1 VGVLGA
7 PTRAIDNLDSLGA
20 DADSSSR
27 SHLTLS
33 KLFGHA
39 TSQPPLLPSSA
50 FSLFSLFSLCALTD
64 TRGETTGRSEHKNSA
79 TAGCLLALAP
89 AMTEV
94 APVKAIL
101 KALETGIK
109 LAGRVSESAE
119 LAFSEAA
126 NSATTAKAQQ
136 IAQSAPNLQ
145 KALEQTC
152 QAIRDAYQQ
161 AIEAYGKP
169 FTKALVEDSE

>member
-50 FSLFSLFSLCALTD
+50 FSLFSLCALTD

>member
-1 VGVLGA
+1 MQTAV
-7 PTRAIDNLDSLGA
+7 
-20 DADSSSR
+20 R
-27 SHLTLS
+27 SHTSLS
-33 KLFGHA
+33 QYITGHA
-39 TSQPPLLPSSA
+39 TSQLPLILFSA
-50 FSLFSLFSLCALTD
+50 FSPSYLSTLTD
-64 TRGETTGRSEHKNSA
+64 SRSETTRRPEHKKIA

-94 APVKAIL
+94 APVKAVL

-119 LAFSEAA
+119 LTFSEAA

-136 IAQSAPNLQ
+136 IAQLAPSLQ

-161 AIEAYGKP
+161 DVEAYGKP